1 MINTNETFGK
11 IMNDETQTRETG
23 ETTGIDNNQYID
35 ALNQLKQNSV
45 DRSKYDALKAE
56 NKKLLDSIVN
66 GTEIAQPVEEKKSI
80 EELRA
85 NYLKEDQNNL
95 EYITNVLALREALMA
110 EGKPD
115 PFLPIGE
122 QILPTDDDVTK
133 ANDVAAVL
141 KECVDYAEGDSDVF
155 TNELQRRLVDVKIR

>member
-1 MINTNETFGK
+1 MLDEKELNVSGEKVEDMTPDSLAAIN
-11 IMNDETQTRETG
+11 
-23 ETTGIDNNQYID
+23 
-35 ALNQLKQNSV
+35 ALKQNSV
-45 DRSKYDALKAE
+45 NREDYNKLKAE

-66 GTEIAQPVEEKKSI
+66 GTDAGLSQPVEKKSV

-85 NYLKEDQNNL
+85 AYLKEDQSNL
-95 EYITNVLALREALMA
+95 EYITNALKLREALIA

-122 QILPTDDDVTK
+122 QILPTDE
-133 ANDVAAVL
+133 DVAKAQHVAEVL
-141 KECVDYAEGDSDVF
+141 QECVDYAEGDSNVF

>member
-1 MINTNETFGK
+1 MSE
-11 IMNDETQTRETG
+11 ETQTNVTSE
-23 ETTGIDNNQYID
+23 ETGIDNNQYID

-45 DRSKYDALKAE
+45 DRSKYEELRAE

-66 GTEIAQPVEEKKSI
+66 GTEVAQPVEEKKSV

-85 NYLKEDQNNL
+85 AYLKEDQSNL
-95 EYITNVLALREALMA
+95 EYITNALKLREALMA

-122 QILPTDDDVTK
+122 QILPTDE
-133 ANDVAAVL
+133 DVATANKVAQVL
-141 KECVDYAEGDSDVF
+141 QECVDYAEGDSAVF
-155 TNELQRRLVDVKIR
+155 TNELQRHLVDIKIR

>member
-1 MINTNETFGK
+1 MDEKETIVTGTQVEDMTPDYLAAINE
-11 IMNDETQTRETG
+11 
-23 ETTGIDNNQYID
+23 
-35 ALNQLKQNSV
+35 LKQNSV
-45 DRSKYDALKAE
+45 NREDYDKLKAE

-66 GTEIAQPVEEKKSI
+66 GTEVALPKEEKKSI

-85 NYLKEDQNNL
+85 AYLKEDQSNL
-95 EYITNVLALREALMA
+95 EYITNTLKLREALMA

-122 QILPTDDDVTK
+122 QILPTDEDVRTAQK
-133 ANDVAAVL
+133 VADVL
-141 KECVDYAEGDSDVF
+141 QECVDYAEGDSSVF

>member
-1 MINTNETFGK
+1 MRQMQEEKELNV
-11 IMNDETQTRETG
+11 TG
-23 ETTGIDNNQYID
+23 EKVEDMTPDYLAAINE
-35 ALNQLKQNSV
+35 LKQNSV
-45 DRSKYDALKAE
+45 SREDYNKLKAE

-66 GTEIAQPVEEKKSI
+66 NVPVEVQSPQRKSI

-85 NYLKEDQNNL
+85 AYLKEDQTNL
-95 EYITNVLALREALMA
+95 EYISNALKLREALIS

-122 QILPTDDDVTK
+122 QILPTDE
-133 ANDVAAVL
+133 DVAAANKVASVL
-141 KECVDYAEGDSDVF
+141 QECVDYAEGDSAVF

>member
-1 MINTNETFGK
+1 MEEKDSNSVTGTEVVDNT
-11 IMNDETQTRETG
+11 D
-23 ETTGIDNNQYID
+23 YI
-35 ALNQLKQNSV
+35 AAIKELKENSV

-66 GTEIAQPVEEKKSI
+66 GTDADLPAKDEKKSI

-85 NYLKEDQNNL
+85 AYLKEDQSNL
-95 EYITNVLALREALMA
+95 EYITNTLKLREAIIA

-122 QILPTDDDVTK
+122 QIMPTDEDIAT
-133 ANDVAAVL
+133 ANKVAQVL
-141 KECVDYAEGDSDVF
+141 QECVDYAEGDSAVF